1 MKTVLRFFLLL
12 IAFNISLSLY
22 AQEIKIKERHKV
34 KKSETLFGIAKNYG
48 ITIEEL
54 SEVNPEMNMPG
65 YSLKKGDYI
74 NIPYTNDNKIVNN
87 TTEQK
92 QPTAQQLPISRPI
105 KVGVMLPLHDI
116 NGDGK
121 RMIEYYRGLL
131 LSCDRLKKDNISID
145 INAWNVPIDADIRT
159 TLLENEASKCD
170 IIFGP
175 LYTSM
180 VKPLA
185 DFCQKN
191 DIMMVIPF
199 SISGNDVAV
208 NSHIFQVYQAQEDLN
223 KITTQQFIGQFKDY
237 HPIIVDAGDV
247 TSDKGLFTK
256 ELRQRLE
263 SVGLSYSITH
273 LKASDADFMKCF
285 SKNGRNIVIINT
297 GKSPELNTLFQRL
310 DKLKAVDNNVQI
322 SLFGYVDWFLYTNVY
337 KDYFHKYDTYIP
349 TTFYYNPTSNDTRW
363 VEANYKKWFKNDM
376 MYAIPHFGLTGFD
389 HGCFF
394 IGGFHKFGKTFNGM
408 KGQSTYRAVQTPLRF
423 RKVGNSGGM
432 QNETLM
438 FVHYKTDKAID
449 AINF

>member
-1 MKTVLRFFLLL
+1 M
-12 IAFNISLSLY
+12 Y

-54 SEVNPEMNMPG
+54 SEVNPEMKMPG

-74 NIPYTNDNKIVNN
+74 NIPYPNDNKIVNN

-247 TSDKGLFTK
+247 TSDKGQFTK

-297 GKSPELNTLFQRL
+297 GKSPELNT
-310 DKLKAVDNNVQI
+310 
-322 SLFGYVDWFLYTNVY
+322 
-337 KDYFHKYDTYIP
+337 
-349 TTFYYNPTSNDTRW
+349 
-363 VEANYKKWFKNDM
+363 
-376 MYAIPHFGLTGFD
+376 
-389 HGCFF
+389 
-394 IGGFHKFGKTFNGM
+394 
-408 KGQSTYRAVQTPLRF
+408 
-423 RKVGNSGGM
+423 
-432 QNETLM
+432 
-438 FVHYKTDKAID
+438 
-449 AINF
+449 

>member
-1 MKTVLRFFLLL
+1 
-12 IAFNISLSLY
+12 
-22 AQEIKIKERHKV
+22 
-34 KKSETLFGIAKNYG
+34 
-48 ITIEEL
+48 
-54 SEVNPEMNMPG
+54 
-65 YSLKKGDYI
+65 
-74 NIPYTNDNKIVNN
+74 
-87 TTEQK
+87 
-92 QPTAQQLPISRPI
+92 
-105 KVGVMLPLHDI
+105 MLPLHDI

-159 TLLENEASKCD
+159 TLLENDASKCD

-394 IGGFHKFGKTFNGM
+394 IGLYADIQGCFPAGGEAFAEEVGGPD
-408 KGQSTYRAVQTPLRF
+408 RADNVPVPPVIVALNVGAS
-423 RKVGNSGGM
+423 RKH
-432 QNETLM
+432 Q
-438 FVHYKTDKAID
+438 AD
-449 AINF
+449 A